1 MLGELG
7 NRVKGGV
14 FFRIL
19 RIKNINSAS
28 YKKHILIWM
37 MKTFGETNGE
47 VKYYFSH
54 ATRHSKGVCILIHPS
69 VGDKVEFMFTN
80 KLELGESALL
90 LL

>member
-1 MLGELG
+1 
-7 NRVKGGV
+7 
-14 FFRIL
+14 
-19 RIKNINSAS
+19 
-28 YKKHILIWM
+28 M

-69 VGDKVEFMFTN
+69 VGDKVEFMFTD